1 MKGKRRCTDR
11 RRMEEVMECR
21 EAERLVMPYIQGR
34 LSGQE
39 LEDLLEHVEG
49 CPGCQEELEI
59 YFTVE
64 VGLKQLE
71 EESGSYNIKGE
82 MEASLEA
89 SRQKVRIGRLFKVV
103 CYAVD
108 TLAGLGLASTFL
120 LQLRIWFG

>member
-1 MKGKRRCTDR
+1 M
-11 RRMEEVMECR
+11 
-21 EAERLVMPYIQGR
+21 
-34 LSGQE
+34 
-39 LEDLLEHVEG
+39 EG

-89 SRQKVRIGRLFKVV
+89 SRQKVRLARLFKIVY
-103 CYAVD
+103 YAVD
-108 TLAGLGLASTFL
+108 TLTALGIASTIL
-120 LQLRIWFG
+120 LQLRIWIFP

>member
-1 MKGKRRCTDR
+1 MK
-11 RRMEEVMECR
+11 CR

>member
-1 MKGKRRCTDR
+1 
-11 RRMEEVMECR
+11 MECR
-21 EAERLVMPYIQGR
+21 EAERLVMPYIQDQ

-39 LEDLLEHVEG
+39 LEDFLEHVEG

-89 SRQKVRIGRLFKVV
+89 ARQKVRLARLFKIVY
-103 CYAVD
+103 YAVD
-108 TLAGLGLASTFL
+108 TLTALGIASTIL
-120 LQLRIWFG
+120 LQLRIWIFP

>member
-1 MKGKRRCTDR
+1 
-11 RRMEEVMECR
+11 MECR

>member
-1 MKGKRRCTDR
+1 MQGNERSQKT
-11 RRMEEVMECR
+11 EEEMECR
-21 EAERLVMPYIQGR
+21 EAERLVMPYIQDQ

-39 LEDLLEHVEG
+39 LEDFLEHVEG

-89 SRQKVRIGRLFKVV
+89 SRQKVRLARLFKIVY
-103 CYAVD
+103 YAVD
-108 TLAGLGLASTFL
+108 TLTALGIASTIL
-120 LQLRIWFG
+120 LQLRIWIFP

>member
-1 MKGKRRCTDR
+1 
-11 RRMEEVMECR
+11 MELNSYADV
-21 EAERLVMPYIQGR
+21 QQKQT
-34 LSGQE
+34 LSASQVQALNILAFTNQE
-39 LEDLLEHVEG
+39 LEDFLEHVEG

-89 SRQKVRIGRLFKVV
+89 SRQKVRLARLFKIVY
-103 CYAVD
+103 YAVD
-108 TLAGLGLASTFL
+108 TLTALGIASTIL
-120 LQLRIWFG
+120 LQLRIWIFP